1 MEERLRRDCGS
12 ALTTYSLKVQQKSLE
27 IKALNGVRN
36 GLHTT
41 QPTAEKH
48 AKYAVALRTPS
59 FNPKLQNYNHL
70 KSDCTAPNTV
80 VESNQNKTSLMRRT
94 SANGLA
100 IKPGELP
107 VPSASHNKNQR
118 KDCRSTSARSCPLPH
133 FVLAGSNDVINVPRV
148 GTSASNGERAIL
160 PSKVEH
166 QGAQTSAKDKAVNGY
181 YGNADL
187 QSGVGCA
194 AQG

>member
-1 MEERLRRDCGS
+1 MEERLKRDCGS

-27 IKALNGVRN
+27 IKGLNGVRN
-36 GLHTT
+36 GFHTT
-41 QPTAEKH
+41 QLTTEKH

-70 KSDCTAPNTV
+70 KSDCTTPNTV
-80 VESNQNKTSLMRRT
+80 VEANRNKTSLMCNSQT
-94 SANGLA
+94 HKTNNGLV

-107 VPSASHNKNQR
+107 IPSASNKHQR
-118 KDCRSTSARSCPLPH
+118 KDCRSTSARSCPLSH
-133 FVLAGSNDVINVPRV
+133 SALDVINVPRV

-160 PSKVEH
+160 PTKVEH
-166 QGAQTSAKDKAVNGY
+166 QGSRTSTKDKVANG
-181 YGNADL
+181 YGNADV

>member
-1 MEERLRRDCGS
+1 MEERLKRNCGS

-27 IKALNGVRN
+27 IKAPNGVRN
-36 GLHTT
+36 GFHTRQLT
-41 QPTAEKH
+41 TEKQ

-70 KSDCTAPNTV
+70 KSDCTTPNTV
-80 VESNQNKTSLMRRT
+80 AEANRNKTSLMCNN
-94 SANGLA
+94 SQMP
-100 IKPGELP
+100 I
-107 VPSASHNKNQR
+107 PSASNKNQR
-118 KDCRSTSARSCPLPH
+118 KECRSTSGRRCLLPH
-133 FVLAGSNDVINVPRV
+133 SVVVGSNDVINVPRV

-166 QGAQTSAKDKAVNGY
+166 QGSRTSTKDK
-181 YGNADL
+181 
-187 QSGVGCA
+187 CA